1 MNRLEYGYSRLSVF
15 PCPVERDSL
24 NTMVEELEQIKIRP
38 ATPADA
44 ATIAQIHVDSWRQAY
59 ARYVP
64 QAYLD
69 SIEVSERQKMWSD
82 VLAQP
87 STKVFMAE
95 TAGRALGFASVGP
108 AKDEDAEPGD
118 LTLYTMYLNQESWGL
133 GVARRLMKHVD
144 DLITEGVAM
153 TLWVFAENTRARKF
167 YERNGFKHDGVERL
181 ESFSGE
187 YLAEMRYRK

>member
-1 MNRLEYGYSRLSVF
+1 
-15 PCPVERDSL
+15 
-24 NTMVEELEQIKIRP
+24 MVEELEQIKIRP

-64 QAYLD
+64 QTYLD

-144 DLITEGVAM
+144 NLITEDVEM

-187 YLAEMRYRK
+187 YLTEMRYRK

>member
-1 MNRLEYGYSRLSVF
+1 
-15 PCPVERDSL
+15 
-24 NTMVEELEQIKIRP
+24 MVEELEQIKIRP

-59 ARYVP
+59 AGYVP

-69 SIEVSERQKMWSD
+69 SIELTERQEMWNG

-87 STKVFMAE
+87 NTKVLLAE
-95 TAGRALGFASVGP
+95 AAGRTLGFASVGP

-133 GVARRLMKHVD
+133 GIARLLMKQVD
-144 DLITEGVAM
+144 DMITTGVQM
-153 TLWVFAENTRARKF
+153 TLWVFEENARARKF

-181 ESFSGE
+181 ESFSGK
-187 YLAEMRYRK
+187 YLTEMRYRK

>member
-1 MNRLEYGYSRLSVF
+1 MI
-15 PCPVERDSL
+15 
-24 NTMVEELEQIKIRP
+24 EELEQITIRP
-38 ATPADA
+38 AEPADA
-44 ATIAQIHVDSWRQAY
+44 PTIAQIHVNSWRQAY
-59 ARYVP
+59 AKYVP

-69 SIEVSERQKMWSD
+69 SIEVQEREGMWRE

-87 STKVFMAE
+87 QTNVFIAQ

-118 LTLYTMYLNQESWGL
+118 LTLYTMYLDQESWGL
-133 GVARRLMKHVD
+133 GVARLLMKSVD
-144 DLITEGVAM
+144 ELIRNDSAM
-153 TLWVFAENTRARKF
+153 TLWVFEKNTRARRF

-187 YLAEMRYRK
+187 YLTEMRYRK